1 MSDKAVFLDRDNTII
16 DDPGYIGD
24 PSLVRLLPGVEQ
36 AIKSLQAAGYKIVV
50 VTNQSGIARGLLTEA
65 MLERIHDELR
75 RQLAV
80 KEAYLDAI
88 YYCPYHPEGTVEG
101 YAIDSGLRKPRP
113 GMLLK
118 AAGEMDLEL
127 AGSWMVGDSPRD
139 IEAGQRA
146 GCRTIRVRTR
156 QTAPKQQMDQ
166 EDEGVQADFTVRNLA
181 EAAKIILRGDEQHAE
196 PAQAVEPVQPADGSP
211 AERPPADR
219 LTAGTTTAGT
229 PAADAP
235 ATADSQMSPAD
246 RPAKLTDD
254 VDFLSDLEI
263 HRQSLRLLRKIV
275 QEDRRPPAS
284 ARFFMG
290 LTFAAAIGALA
301 VGIFRAA
308 VGRPLE
314 EAGLWML
321 ASVCLS
327 ALSVTVYLMNR
338 DKRDS

>member
-1 MSDKAVFLDRDNTII
+1 MSDKAVFMDRDNTII
-16 DDPGYIGD
+16 EDPGYIGD

-65 MLERIHDELR
+65 MLDRIHDELR
-75 RQLAV
+75 RQLAI

-156 QTAPKQQMDQ
+156 QALPKQQTDQ
-166 EDEGVQADFTVRNLA
+166 EDEGAQADFTVRNLA
-181 EAAKIILRGDEQHAE
+181 EAAKIILRGDEHPAE
-196 PAQAVEPVQPADGSP
+196 PSQTAQPAQPVRDSS
-211 AERPPADR
+211 AEQTSGDRSSVGTAAADAR
-219 LTAGTTTAGT
+219 
-229 PAADAP
+229 PAADRQ
-235 ATADSQMSPAD
+235 TAPAD
-246 RPAKLTDD
+246 RPDLPTDD
-254 VDFLSDLEI
+254 VDFMSDQEI
-263 HRQSLRLLRKIV
+263 RRQSLRLLRKIV
-275 QEDRRPPAS
+275 QADRRPPAS

-290 LTFAAAIGALA
+290 LTFAAAVGALA

-308 VGRPLE
+308 IGRPLE

-321 ASVCLS
+321 ASICLS
-327 ALSVTVYLMNR
+327 ALSVAVYLINR
-338 DKRDS
+338 DRRDP

>member
-1 MSDKAVFLDRDNTII
+1 MSDKAVFLDRDNTIM

-75 RQLAV
+75 RQLAI

-156 QTAPKQQMDQ
+156 QAVPKQQMDQ
-166 EDEGVQADFTVRNLA
+166 EDEGAQADFTVRNLA
-181 EAAKIILRGDEQHAE
+181 EAAKIILHSDE
-196 PAQAVEPVQPADGSP
+196 PAAESPQSATALPASAPPAVEVLPLDVPTPADSP
-211 AERPPADR
+211 ASLA
-219 LTAGTTTAGT
+219 
-229 PAADAP
+229 
-235 ATADSQMSPAD
+235 
-246 RPAKLTDD
+246 DD
-254 VDFLSDLEI
+254 VDFMSDQEI
-263 HRQSLRLLRKIV
+263 RRQSLRLLRKLV
-275 QEDRRPPAS
+275 QADRRPPAS

-290 LTFAAAIGALA
+290 LTFAAALGALA

-308 VGRPLE
+308 IGRPLE
-314 EAGLWML
+314 EVGLWML
-321 ASVCLS
+321 ASLCLS
-327 ALSVTVYLMNR
+327 GLSVTVYLINR
-338 DKRDS
+338 DKRDP

>member
-65 MLERIHDELR
+65 MLEKIHDELR
-75 RQLAV
+75 RQLAL

-88 YYCPYHPEGTVEG
+88 YYCPFHPEGTVEG
-101 YAIDSGLRKPRP
+101 YVIDSGLRKPRP

-156 QTAPKQQMDQ
+156 PAVAKQMDQ
-166 EDEGVQADFTVRNLA
+166 EDEDVQADFTVRNLA
-181 EAAKIILRGDEQHAE
+181 EAAKIILHSDEQTAE
-196 PAQAVEPVQPADGSP
+196 SPQPADASSAKAPPPPP
-211 AERPPADR
+211 AERPSAEILPLDVPAPADR
-219 LTAGTTTAGT
+219 
-229 PAADAP
+229 AASLA
-235 ATADSQMSPAD
+235 
-246 RPAKLTDD
+246 DD
-254 VDFLSDLEI
+254 VDFMSDQEI
-263 HRQSLRLLRKIV
+263 RRHSLRLLRKIV
-275 QEDRRPPAS
+275 QADRRPPAS
-284 ARFFMG
+284 ARFFMA
-290 LTFAAAIGALA
+290 LTFAAALGALA

-314 EAGLWML
+314 DAGLWML
-321 ASVCLS
+321 ASLCLS
-327 ALSVTVYLMNR
+327 GLSVTIHLMNR
-338 DKRDS
+338 DKRDQ

>member
-1 MSDKAVFLDRDNTII
+1 MPDKAVFMDRDNTII

-50 VTNQSGIARGLLTEA
+50 VTNQSGIARGLLTEE

-75 RQLAV
+75 RQLAL

-127 AGSWMVGDSPRD
+127 AGSWMIGDSPRD

-156 QTAPKQQMDQ
+156 QPLPKQMDQ

-181 EAAKIILRGDEQHAE
+181 EAAKTILHADEQHAE
-196 PAQAVEPVQPADGSP
+196 PPQAAQPAPPVGASSTESP
-211 AERPPADR
+211 AGDRPS
-219 LTAGTTTAGT
+219 AGTAAADAQ
-229 PAADAP
+229 PAAD
-235 ATADSQMSPAD
+235 SPMPPSD

-254 VDFLSDLEI
+254 VDFMSDLEI
-263 HRQSLRLLRKIV
+263 RRQSLRLLRKVV

-290 LTFAAAIGALA
+290 LTFAAAIGTLA

-327 ALSVTVYLMNR
+327 ALSVTVYLINR
-338 DKRDS
+338 DKREP

>member
-1 MSDKAVFLDRDNTII
+1 MPDKAVFLDRDNTII

-75 RQLAV
+75 RQLAL

-156 QTAPKQQMDQ
+156 QAVPKQQMDH

-181 EAAKIILRGDEQHAE
+181 EAAKIILRGDEQPAE
-196 PAQAVEPVQPADGSP
+196 PPQVDKPPQAAQPSPEEQPPGDRTSAGAP
-211 AERPPADR
+211 MAEAP
-219 LTAGTTTAGT
+219 
-229 PAADAP
+229 PAADR
-235 ATADSQMSPAD
+235 QESPAD

-254 VDFLSDLEI
+254 VDFMSDLEI
-263 HRQSLRLLRKIV
+263 HRQSLRLLRKIA
-275 QEDRRPPAS
+275 QADRRPPAS

-290 LTFAAAIGALA
+290 LTFAAAVGSLA

-308 VGRPLE
+308 IGRPLE

-321 ASVCLS
+321 ASICLS
-327 ALSVTVYLMNR
+327 ALSATVYLMNR